1 MIYGILNEEKI
12 WEDKEMTD
20 TDKKLIAEA
29 KRVREFAYCPYSN
42 FAVGAAV
49 LGASGE
55 IYGGCNI
62 ENASFSVTNCA
73 ERTAIFKAISSG
85 EEDILAIAVVAEG
98 VNPVPPCGACRQVIA
113 EFNIPHILM
122 ANLADEVREMTL
134 EELLPGAFSADDII
148 G

>member
-12 WEDKEMTD
+12 WEEKEMTD

-29 KRVREFAYCPYSN
+29 KRVREFAYCPYSK

-73 ERTAIFKAISSG
+73 ERTAIFNAISSG
-85 EEDILAIAVVAEG
+85 EEDLLAIAVVAEG
-98 VNPVPPCGACRQVIA
+98 LNPVSPCGACRQVIA
-113 EFNIPHILM
+113 EFNSPHILM
-122 ANLADEVREMTL
+122 ANLADEVKEMTL
-134 EELLPGAFSADDII
+134 EELLPGAFSAEDVIE
-148 G
+148 

>member
-1 MIYGILNEEKI
+1 
-12 WEDKEMTD
+12 MTE

-29 KRVREFAYCPYSN
+29 KRVREFAYCPYSK

-73 ERTAIFKAISSG
+73 ERTAIFKAISAG
-85 EEDILAIAVVAEG
+85 EDDILAIAVVAEG
-98 VNPVPPCGACRQVIA
+98 AAPVPPCGACRQVIA

-148 G
+148 E

>member
-1 MIYGILNEEKI
+1 
-12 WEDKEMTD
+12 MTE

-29 KRVREFAYCPYSN
+29 KRVREFAYCPYSK

-98 VNPVPPCGACRQVIA
+98 ATPVAPCGACRQVIS
-113 EFNIPHILM
+113 EFRIPNILM
-122 ANLADEVREMTL
+122 ANLADDVKEMTL
-134 EELLPGAFSADDII
+134 EELLPGAFSAEDII
-148 G
+148 E

>member
-1 MIYGILNEEKI
+1 
-12 WEDKEMTD
+12 MTE

-73 ERTAIFKAISSG
+73 ERTAIFKAISAG

-98 VNPVPPCGACRQVIA
+98 AAPVTPCGACRQVIS
-113 EFNIPHILM
+113 EFRIPHILM
-122 ANLADEVREMTL
+122 ANLADDVKVMTL
-134 EELLPGAFSADDII
+134 EELLPCAFSAEDVIE
-148 G
+148 

>member
-1 MIYGILNEEKI
+1 
-12 WEDKEMTD
+12 MTE

-29 KRVREFAYCPYSN
+29 KRVREFAYCPYSK

-98 VNPVPPCGACRQVIA
+98 ATPVAPCGACRQVIS
-113 EFNIPHILM
+113 EFRIPNILM
-122 ANLADEVREMTL
+122 ANLSGDVKEMTL
-134 EELLPGAFSADDII
+134 EELLPGAFSAEDII
-148 G
+148 E

>member
-1 MIYGILNEEKI
+1 
-12 WEDKEMTD
+12 MTE

-29 KRVREFAYCPYSN
+29 KRVREFAYCPYSK

-73 ERTAIFKAISSG
+73 ERTAIFKAISAG

-98 VNPVPPCGACRQVIA
+98 AAPVAPCGACRQVIA
-113 EFNIPHILM
+113 EFRIPHILM
-122 ANLADEVREMTL
+122 ANLADDVKEMTL
-134 EELLPGAFSADDII
+134 EELLPGAFSAEDII

>member
-1 MIYGILNEEKI
+1 
-12 WEDKEMTD
+12 MTE

-73 ERTAIFKAISSG
+73 ERTAIFKAISAG

-98 VNPVPPCGACRQVIA
+98 AAPVAPCGACRQVIE
-113 EFNIPHILM
+113 EFRIPHIVM
-122 ANLADEVREMTL
+122 ANLADEVKEMTL
-134 EELLPGAFSADDII
+134 GELLPGAFSAEDII

>member
-12 WEDKEMTD
+12 WEEKEMTD

-29 KRVREFAYCPYSN
+29 KRVREFAYCPYSK

>member
-1 MIYGILNEEKI
+1 
-12 WEDKEMTD
+12 MTE

-29 KRVREFAYCPYSN
+29 KRVREFAYCPYSK

-98 VNPVPPCGACRQVIA
+98 AAPVTPCGACRQVIA
-113 EFNIPHILM
+113 EFRIPHILM
-122 ANLADEVREMTL
+122 ANLADDVKEMTL
-134 EELLPGAFSADDII
+134 EELLPSAFSAEDII